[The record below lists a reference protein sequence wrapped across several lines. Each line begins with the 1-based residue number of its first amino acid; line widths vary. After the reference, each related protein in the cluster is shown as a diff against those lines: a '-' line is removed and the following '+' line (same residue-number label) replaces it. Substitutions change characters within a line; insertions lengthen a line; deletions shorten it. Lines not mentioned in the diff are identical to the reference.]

1 MSNKR
6 FEIRESIEEGIEYFD
21 VYDNV
26 TKEVVGWYSKLDTD
40 GSGMN
45 YGYDCAVELMND
57 CERKAKKL
65 GKEYFNGIA

>member
-1 MSNKR
+1 MSKKR

-40 GSGMN
+40 GSGLN
-45 YGYDCAVELMND
+45 YGYESAVELM
-57 CERKAKKL
+57 EAEEEKAQRL
-65 GKEYFNGIA
+65 GSEYFNGIA